1 MSSAVEAGVLR
12 GRPFGGVITLISRKL
27 QNYTKVVCT
36 GERYV
41 IVLVGNLLIC
51 NVYFPCSDTRDR
63 CRMMFIRTT

>member
-1 MSSAVEAGVLR
+1 MSYAVEAGVLR